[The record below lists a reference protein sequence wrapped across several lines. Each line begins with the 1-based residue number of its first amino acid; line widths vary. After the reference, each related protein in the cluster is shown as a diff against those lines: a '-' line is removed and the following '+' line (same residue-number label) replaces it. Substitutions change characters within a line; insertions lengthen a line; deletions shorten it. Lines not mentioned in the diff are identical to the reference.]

1 MKQKNVLYL
10 FLLLM
15 LCVAFV
21 SCQGQAEVTADVGVT
36 SAETSNFAE
45 STVNETVEYA
55 AVSLLTDNNYATS
68 VEDFYASDITYKADL
83 THDGV
88 EDICTIKVV
97 GHGTECYEEE
107 LTITDGK
114 SGEVIEVFSPVAYA
128 HENIKFEQQETA
140 YHIQTNGK
148 VYEMKKETLDTPPE
162 HLCDIGYGN
171 IIDYTVKDGKLLC
184 RMGIMCG
191 IVEVC
196 GEIVYEYS
204 YRDGEMVVTSIKL
217 SDFNAETQADF
228 GVVEPLQLPI
238 ATEAEKA
245 NHDLGA
251 IGGSEN
257 PYRDKYV
264 AAMSGFLVVD
274 GTFTKVTT
282 YYDEA
287 EQKEFYNVLY
297 GYDEKKANIPLM
309 VHLIREMSI
318 PKDAY
323 VAYLDAICAVYTSE
337 QIDIIYSDND
347 KLINK
352 TFHSPLALYHE
363 GKIYTV
369 YELIEIDAVDE
380 LFVSQLSQ
388 ESLLALINGIYQ
400 YSDENDTEIP
410 PEISAFLSKYVKQP
424 LIQPI
429 EDVRDEI
436 PTTTYENPH
445 APDAVYYTDIT
456 GDGVDDICTVHVDW
470 YGAMSYG
477 ESVTVTDGKSG
488 KNIPI
493 VTPKDFT
500 NANIEFCV
508 QSDYSIVCAN
518 GMEYKFER
526 IIFEAISSYLG
537 GMVDFTVAD
546 GKLICSVTLEFE
558 FANGELEYDYSYVDG
573 KLVVTGI
580 KLYDYNKDVRADF
593 GKIEPKSLYIPD
605 EIVELLDMSVAE
617 ISERY
622 GDMTI
627 EYSEREGP
635 FQPVYSVEGL
645 DGIFLVYHNWDM
657 NTPITDDMHA
667 HEIIVTAADIG
678 KIMGLRVGM
687 NIEEL
692 PWRIVW
698 EKAENRLVDGGFMLS
713 STFGEYTVT
722 VGMGVEDVKEDIDD
736 PDFWA
741 KNAEK
746 RRIDPQGEINYLR
759 VSKTLKEEYE
769 KVN

>member
-10 FLLLM
+10 FLLLT

-162 HLCDIGYGN
+162 HLCDIGYGS

-204 YRDGEMVVTSIKL
+204 YINGEMVVTGIKL
-217 SDFNAETQADF
+217 NDLRTETMADF
-228 GVVEPLQLPI
+228 GVVMP
-238 ATEAEKA
+238 
-245 NHDLGA
+245 
-251 IGGSEN
+251 
-257 PYRDKYV
+257 
-264 AAMSGFLVVD
+264 M
-274 GTFTKVTT
+274 TFTHALAPIV
-282 YYDEA
+282 
-287 EQKEFYNVLY
+287 
-297 GYDEKKANIPLM
+297 IPL
-309 VHLIREMSI
+309 
-318 PKDAY
+318 A
-323 VAYLDAICAVYTSE
+323 
-337 QIDIIYSDND
+337 DIN
-347 KLINK
+347 
-352 TFHSPLALYHE
+352 
-363 GKIYTV
+363 
-369 YELIEIDAVDE
+369 DE
-380 LFVSQLSQ
+380 LHT
-388 ESLLALINGIYQ
+388 I
-400 YSDENDTEIP
+400 
-410 PEISAFLSKYVKQP
+410 
-424 LIQPI
+424 
-429 EDVRDEI
+429 
-436 PTTTYENPH
+436 TYEDPH
-445 APDAVYYTDIT
+445 APDAVYYTDLT

-488 KNIPI
+488 KNIPV

-508 QSDYSIVCAN
+508 QSDYSIVYAN

-537 GMVDFTVAD
+537 GIVDFTVAD
-546 GKLICSVTLEFE
+546 GKIICGVTLEFE
-558 FANGELEYDYSYVDG
+558 FANGDLEYDYSYVDG
-573 KLVVTGI
+573 KLAVTGI

-593 GKIEPKSLYIPD
+593 GEVEPKSLYIPD
-605 EIVELLDMSVAE
+605 EIAELLDMSAAE
-617 ISERY
+617 VREGY
-622 GDMTI
+622 GNMKM

-635 FQPVYSVEGL
+635 YQPVCSVEGI

-667 HEIIVTAADIG
+667 DEIIVTATDIG

-692 PWRIVW
+692 PWRIEW

-713 STFGEYTVT
+713 STFGEYAVT

-746 RRIDPQGEINYLR
+746 RRLDPKGEFNYLR
-759 VSKTLKEEYE
+759 VAKALKKEYE
-769 KVN
+769 NND